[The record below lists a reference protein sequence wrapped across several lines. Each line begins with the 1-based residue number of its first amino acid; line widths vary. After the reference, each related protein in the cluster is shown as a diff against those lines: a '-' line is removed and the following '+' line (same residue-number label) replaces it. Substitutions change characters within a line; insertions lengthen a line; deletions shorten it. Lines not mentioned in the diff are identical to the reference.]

1 MFLRNGV
8 RGAWPHSHWEQLA
21 LEGNSEKERIRDC
34 TLSVPALTVRG
45 AQSRSKKSR
54 KRSEREP
61 GKDSAEPE
69 LEPLSHDDLRE
80 RMSKALRGLRA
91 ELARVQT
98 GRALPSMLEGMR
110 VRTHGQELPMEA
122 VGNVSVLD
130 SATLCVEL
138 FDPSAANDVVSAIE
152 RSNLALNARLAGS
165 KGESNRVIVP
175 VPSLTEEKR
184 NSMQKATKDAAEKAR
199 ANVRRH
205 RSEAMNRIKGS
216 TLPEDDA
223 RREQKQVQNVT
234 DEHAREIEKAVDAK
248 TSELQSA

>member
-1 MFLRNGV
+1 
-8 RGAWPHSHWEQLA
+8 
-21 LEGNSEKERIRDC
+21 
-34 TLSVPALTVRG
+34 
-45 AQSRSKKSR
+45 
-54 KRSEREP
+54 
-61 GKDSAEPE
+61 
-69 LEPLSHDDLRE
+69 
-80 RMSKALRGLRA
+80 
-91 ELARVQT
+91 
-98 GRALPSMLEGMR
+98 MLEGMR

-152 RSNLALNARLAGS
+152 RSNLALNARFAGS

-184 NSMQKATKDAAEKAR
+184 KSMQKATKDAAEKAR

-216 TLPEDDA
+216 ALPEDDA